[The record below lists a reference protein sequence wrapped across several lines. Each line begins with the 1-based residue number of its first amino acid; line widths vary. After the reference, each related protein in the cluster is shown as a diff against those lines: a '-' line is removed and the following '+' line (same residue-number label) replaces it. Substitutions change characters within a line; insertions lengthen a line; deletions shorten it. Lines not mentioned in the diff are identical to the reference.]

1 MHIGKPWLQPKGNV
15 ASDTFKHHELNVF
28 FLVSAF
34 HLRNLKWLFLPS
46 ANIIEPTFVAS
57 RLLSG
62 AGLSPEF
69 YQVKVKLISTALR
82 DALSNRKKSLVWGLF
97 IDHTESVQYPVNVSI
112 HRKCVIISKRK
123 QKHARSG
130 LVTNSIQTP
139 KPFNQ
144 LFSLNPAQASFV
156 EFLELLL
163 NFPYNPENNFAFL
176 VRYPANFNQR
186 CDFPRSHIDK
196 RAQVRIGILKIRKS
210 SVAVYVI
217 RVLREDCCDEK
228 IEGIRQFGFASWN
241 TKSASQSQ
249 YYDI

>member
-1 MHIGKPWLQPKGNV
+1 MVAAKGNV
-15 ASDTFKHHELNVF
+15 ASDTFKHHELNVSF
-28 FLVSAF
+28 FAPVF
-34 HLRNLKWLFLPS
+34 HHRSLHRFFLPS
-46 ANIIEPTFVAS
+46 ANIIKPAFIAS

-69 YQVKVKLISTALR
+69 YQVKVKLISTSGR
-82 DALSNRKKSLVWGLF
+82 YMVSNCKKSLVWGLLF
-97 IDHTESVQYPVNVSI
+97 DHTESVQDPVNMSI
-112 HRKCVIISKRK
+112 HGKSIIISKRK

-130 LVTNSIQTP
+130 LVTNAIQTP
-139 KPFNQ
+139 KSINQ
-144 LFSLNPAQASFV
+144 IYPVNFSQASFV
-156 EFLELLL
+156 EFLKPLL
-163 NFPYNPENNFAFL
+163 NFPHNPDDNLAFL
-176 VRYPANFNQR
+176 VRYSANFNQR
-186 CDFPRSHIDK
+186 CDFSRSHIDK

-241 TKSASQSQ
+241 TKGASQSQ